1 VKKKH
6 STDALD
12 QNDSGIG
19 LDWLVK
25 TPWKLSI
32 VTGWWLTYPSEKRWT
47 SSVGMMT
54 FPIYMEKKSCSKP
67 KQNRFPNV
75 EPDPVSVV
83 QFLDL
88 LKGTIE
94 NYSSG

>member
-1 VKKKH
+1 MDFV
-6 STDALD
+6 SWDD
-12 QNDSGIG
+12 DIPN
-19 LDWLVK
+19 
-25 TPWKLSI
+25 
-32 VTGWWLTYPSEKRWT
+32 
-47 SSVGMMT
+47 
-54 FPIYMEKKSCSKP
+54 IYGKKKSCSKP